1 MTTTAYRSNSA
12 SNAVK
17 TYKYWNYLKF
27 EYSWTLIGEEVI
39 T

>member
-17 TYKYWNYLKF
+17 TCRYWKF
-27 EYSWTLIGEEVI
+27 EVWILLDSDWWRSYYL
-39 T
+39 